1 MNPAPQSYDECLCCL
16 VKSLRLVHHEL
27 IPLLSGFHDPHTQST
42 GAHASI
48 WGQWSDLWMSCSIWF
63 QTRPRG
69 MEPVFESSDGSNLRR
84 EDFPVDVFT
93 SATALQA
100 NLVMHMSA
108 VVLLA
113 NRPRLGDV
121 PGSSCYLKSRSWH
134 VQKIAR
140 MLAGNHFPEQWD
152 PIVIAALLFV
162 AKEMS
167 HVSQQEVLVSCL
179 QEAAHATGIPLGRDI
194 ASLRVCWRSIYQE
207 GPPDLSHPG

>member
-167 HVSQQEVLVSCL
+167 HVSQHEVLLSCL
-179 QEAAHATGIPLGRDI
+179 QEAAHATGIPLDGDI
-194 ASLRVCWRSIYQE
+194 ASIRACWRSIYQE
-207 GPPDLSHPG
+207 APPDFSHPE